1 MFHHQQLKSYYP
13 RPRPALK
20 GEPFINPEPAFTLL
34 KVHKNI
40 PSNPQ
45 NLSCTI
51 QLIKCFPHL

>member
-1 MFHHQQLKSYYP
+1 MFHRQQLKSYYP
-13 RPRPALK
+13 RPRAVLK
-20 GEPFINPEPAFTLL
+20 GDRSSTRNRHLPLL